1 MDSNYENNN
10 YENNVK
16 EKVRDDDISYRI
28 LLVCSIILNI
38 GLVGLCV
45 YNTYRANS
53 LEARTKEQNR
63 YSRNRNVSIRSR
75 LESVKK
81 SVESLDSEISK
92 LEKDTRDSSS
102 DIKTEKKV
110 D

>member
-16 EKVRDDDISYRI
+16 EKVRDDDVSYRI
-28 LLVCSIILNI
+28 LLVCSVILNI
-38 GLVGLCV
+38 GLIGLCV

-53 LEARTKEQNR
+53 LEARAKEQNI
-63 YSRNRNVSIRSR
+63 SSWNRTSSIRSR

-92 LEKDTRDSSS
+92 LEKDTRDGSS

>member
-28 LLVCSIILNI
+28 LLVCSVILNI
-38 GLVGLCV
+38 GLIGLCV

-53 LEARTKEQNR
+53 LEARDKEQNI
-63 YSRNRNVSIRSR
+63 SSWNRTSSIRSR

-102 DIKTEKKV
+102 NIKTEKKV
-110 D
+110 N